1 VSHGTYLDTCGD
13 FLNNPESVIDWMAP
27 HAKIKPAVE
36 AALEGVESFTHTVIG
51 PSLFSLR
58 MIV

>member
-1 VSHGTYLDTCGD
+1 MQTVFITADSGD
-13 FLNNPESVIDWMAP
+13 FLNHPEGVIDWMAP
-27 HAKIKPAVE
+27 HAKIKSAVE
-36 AALEGVESFTHTVIG
+36 AALEGVESFMHTAIG